1 MKDFNTLFIGLD
13 VHKDTITVAVA
24 EGGLRGEVR
33 PYGTIG
39 GDLNSVEKLVGKF
52 QRTGKQLRFVYE
64 AGPCGYEIYRYL
76 TAKGMD
82 CTVVAPSMV
91 PKRSTDRIKTDR
103 RDAVSL
109 ARLHRAG
116 ELTAVYVPLKEDEAI
131 RDLSRAREDAK
142 GAERRARHQLKA
154 LLLRNGIRYQGKTSW
169 TAAHVRWLSGLKM
182 PMTAQQIVFEEYLN
196 AVSTA
201 TERVDRLTEALR
213 GEVERWRM
221 RPVVEALQAL
231 RGVQLVVAAT
241 MISEV
246 GDLCRFDNPREL
258 MAYLGLVPSEHSS
271 GGKRHQ
277 GSITKCGNA
286 HARTILIEAAWQYQV
301 PARISRVIRLRQEK
315 LPQRVNQIAWKA
327 QLRLCSRFRRLR
339 ARRMPSNK
347 VVVAVARELVGF
359 MWAIAKEVKVA

>member
-1 MKDFNTLFIGLD
+1 MENHNTLFIGLD
-13 VHKDTITVAVA
+13 VHKDTIAVA
-24 EGGLRGEVR
+24 IAEGSPRGEVR
-33 PYGTIG
+33 LYGPIG
-39 GDLNSVEKLVGKF
+39 GDLNSIEKLVRKF
-52 QRTGKQLRFVYE
+52 KGTGKWLHFVYE

-76 TAKGMD
+76 TAQGVD

-169 TAAHVRWLSGLKM
+169 TAAHVRWLSQLKM
-182 PMTAQQIVFEEYLN
+182 PLEAQQIVFEEYLN
-196 AVSTA
+196 AISTA
-201 TERVDRLTEALR
+201 TERVDRLTAALR
-213 GEVERWRM
+213 EEVEQWRM

-231 RGVQLVVAAT
+231 RGVQFVVAVT

-271 GGKRHQ
+271 GGKRYQ
-277 GSITKCGNA
+277 GSITKCGNG
-286 HARTILIEAAWQYQV
+286 HVRRVLIEAAWQYQV

-315 LPQRVNQIAWKA
+315 LPQKINQIAWKA
-327 QLRLCSRFRRLR
+327 QLRLCSRYRRLR
-339 ARRMPSNK
+339 SRRMPSNK

-359 MWAIAKEVKVA
+359 MWAIAKEAKVA

>member
-1 MKDFNTLFIGLD
+1 MEDPNTVFIGLD
-13 VHKDTITVAVA
+13 VHKDSIAVAVA
-24 EGGLRGEVR
+24 EGGARGEVR

-39 GDLNSVEKLVGKF
+39 GDLNSVEKLARKF
-52 QRTGKQLRFVYE
+52 QGTGKQLRFVYE

-76 TAKGMD
+76 TAKGID
-82 CTVVAPSMV
+82 CMVVAPSMV

-116 ELTAVYVPLKEDEAI
+116 ELSSVYVPCKQDEAI

-169 TAAHVRWLSGLKM
+169 TPAHVRWLSGIKM
-182 PMTAQQIVFEEYLN
+182 PMTAQRIVFEEYLN

-201 TERVDRLTEALR
+201 TERVDRLTRAL
-213 GEVERWRM
+213 GEEVQRWRM
-221 RPVVEALQAL
+221 RPVVDAFQAL
-231 RGVQLVVAAT
+231 RGVQFVVAAT
-241 MISEV
+241 VVSEV
-246 GDLCRFDNPREL
+246 GDISRFNNPREL

-277 GSITKCGNA
+277 GSITKCGNS
-286 HARTILIEAAWQYQV
+286 HARRILIEAAWQYQL

-315 LPQRVNQIAWKA
+315 LTQRINQIAWKA
-327 QLRLCSRFRRLR
+327 QLRLCGRFRRLR
-339 ARRMPSNK
+339 SRRMPSNK